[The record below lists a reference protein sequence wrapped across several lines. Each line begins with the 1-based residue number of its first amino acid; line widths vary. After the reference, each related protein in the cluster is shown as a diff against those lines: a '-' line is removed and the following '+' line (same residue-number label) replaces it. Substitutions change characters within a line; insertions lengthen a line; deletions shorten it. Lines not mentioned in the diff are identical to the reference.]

1 MLNDNIKYKKWIS
14 DEEYLNN
21 GTDWCQNE
29 IYSRQEEQGN
39 SYTEKSTKKYIIKK
53 LKSFGILQEDIELII
68 NKLDFAR
75 KEIT

>member
-1 MLNDNIKYKKWIS
+1 MINDNIKYKKLIS

-39 SYTEKSTKKYIIKK
+39 SYTEKSTRKYIIKK
-53 LKSFGILQEDIELII
+53 SKSFGILPEDIELII
-68 NKLDFAR
+68 KKLDFSKR
-75 KEIT
+75 R